1 MNVELRKLVAQHPDK
16 ITQVVREDG
25 IVKTVICEKVVI
37 YTMITESKAMV
48 HLVEPIAEITP
59 EELATIQAMYSRSNK
74 SMINRFIDLLFNE
87 NLEQTTS
94 RIVGDVHKGYGHA
107 SIGDLGSFVLCYEG
121 VSMLAAKAIQDTQ
134 LYDGQEASTR
144 YITFDK
150 QPFLY
155 VNNQGSLNVSTTE
168 NTDVSSLL
176 QESWRQ
182 FYLEAVPIV
191 RDSLFHKYPWEDQK
205 SILGEDGESDYK
217 RAINARAFDIIRGF
231 LPAGCSTN
239 LAWYTSIRHC
249 ADHVAWMR
257 CHPLREI
264 RSIAHVTQ
272 QLVEVV
278 YPTSFQGRGFYQNR
292 EDYKTDFMQTQ
303 YYLENLLSRDIAAH
317 YSDVLLD
324 KALLVKNWKNVVL
337 NRPQGQEMHYSIGE
351 TGTVKY
357 DALLDFASFRDQ
369 QRHRAV
375 VQRQGLVSDQY
386 GFHDWYLDN
395 LPDAVREK
403 AENLLVDN
411 LKTIKEL
418 MKNGNLDKFEAQ
430 YLYPMGMKIPTTIVG
445 HIGKVLYMVELR
457 AQTSV
462 HPTYHENAYDFAMC
476 IKKTLAKTFSVPD
489 EVIPLYVDSAVG
501 QFSIKRGSQTIFFKG
516 KAISDEE

>member
-1 MNVELRKLVAQHPDK
+1 MLQLKQLVEQNPDQ
-16 ITQVVREDG
+16 ITQEVLENG
-25 IVKTVICEKVVI
+25 IFKTTICKKVVI
-37 YTMITESKAMV
+37 YTMMTESQAMV
-48 HLVEPIAEITP
+48 HLVEPVAEITP

-74 SMINRFIDLLFNE
+74 SIINRFIDLLFNE

-150 QPFLY
+150 QPFLF
-155 VNNQGSLNVSTTE
+155 VNKQGSLNVS
-168 NTDVSSLL
+168 NDQNNDVASLL
-176 QESWRQ
+176 QESWRH

-191 RDSLFHKYPWEDQK
+191 RDGLFYKYPWEDQK
-205 SILGEDGESDYK
+205 NVLGEDGEGDYK
-217 RAINARAFDIIRGF
+217 RAINARAFDIIRGY

-257 CHPLREI
+257 CHPLREV
-264 RSIAHVTQ
+264 RNIAQVTQ

-278 YPTSFQGRGFYQNR
+278 YPTSFHGRGFYEMR
-292 EDYKTDFMQTQ
+292 ESYKTEFMQQQ
-303 YYLENLLSRDIAAH
+303 YYLEDLLSPNIASW
-317 YSDVLLD
+317 YSDTLLD
-324 KALLVKNWKNVVL
+324 KELLAKKWSQVIL
-337 NRPQGQEMHYSIGE
+337 NRPHGQEMHYSIGE
-351 TGTVKY
+351 TGTVRF

-375 VQRQGLVSDQY
+375 IQRQGLVSDKY

-395 LPDAVREK
+395 LPDIVREK
-403 AENLLVDN
+403 AEKLLTDN
-411 LKTIKEL
+411 LQIIKEL
-418 MKNGNLDKFEAQ
+418 INNGEIDKFEAQ

-476 IKKTLAKTFSVPD
+476 IKKTLSKTLSVPD
-489 EVIPLYVDSAVG
+489 EEIPLYVDSAVG